1 LERIMLKRF
10 SSFVGLLI
18 LGLTLVACARGTAEQ
33 TPTPAAS
40 LPSPVATVA
49 EAAQT
54 AVETPAPLPTA
65 TAVSQPTSAE
75 PTPTV
80 EIFVRSGRLTGAT
93 DVRLDPDQS
102 AAVLGQLPQDAA
114 VIVTGIQGD
123 WYEMIYGGGPGG
135 HGWVPQDV
143 VSFELATATPVP
155 SPTATAVA
163 PTPETAAAASSQPT
177 AQRPAVAAP
186 KPSASQ
192 LAGTLVF
199 QTQNGGTIYI
209 MKADGTGLRKLTTG
223 FEPALSPDGAQVAFT
238 RWDEPRGLWL
248 INTDGSNERFVYG
261 ANRTRSPT
269 WTNDGQA
276 VVVERS
282 IRGRDC
288 LLVPYAGCIPAE
300 QLQMMLGGDCG
311 ELGPLGNV
319 CLGDFSQVT
328 LYDTALTSVDL
339 ATGETRDL
347 PASETAMAPSQSPSE
362 STVLYV
368 DKDGLA
374 ATRNQGNEPPVRL
387 VQAPNLLAAAQYSP
401 DGRLIFGS
409 RKSHDHWDIWRWLAD
424 GSQATALT
432 APPALRD
439 RPINSVA
446 PAVSPDG
453 RSVAFLTDRTG
464 QWELWVMNADGS
476 NQRPLAPDAVAGIDF
491 SYAAVNERMIDWG
504 Q

>member
-1 LERIMLKRF
+1 MPKRF
-10 SSFVGLLI
+10 SF
-18 LGLTLVACARGTAEQ
+18 TLVVFVFGLMLAACARGTVEP
-33 TPTPAAS
+33 TPTPAAP
-40 LPSPVATVA
+40 LPSPVATVEEVGQA
-49 EAAQT
+49 ASEA
-54 AVETPAPLPTA
+54 PAAPPTA
-65 TAVSQPTSAE
+65 TAAPQPASAE
-75 PTPTV
+75 PTPTA
-80 EIFVRSGRLTGAT
+80 EIFVRSGRLVEAT

-114 VIVTGIQGD
+114 VIVTGIRGD
-123 WYEMIYGGGPGG
+123 WYEMIYGGAPGG
-135 HGWVPQDV
+135 HGWVPQDA

-155 SPTATAVA
+155 APTATAA
-163 PTPETAAAASSQPT
+163 PPTPEAPAAAGSQP
-177 AQRPAVAAP
+177 ASQQPAAVAP
-186 KPSASQ
+186 KPSASR
-192 LAGTLVF
+192 LAGKLVF
-199 QTQNGGTIYI
+199 QTQNGGAIYI
-209 MKADGTGLRKLTTG
+209 MNADGSGLRKLTSG
-223 FEPALSPDGAQVAFT
+223 FEPALSPDGSQVAFT

-261 ANRTRSPT
+261 ANRVRSPA

-276 VVVERS
+276 VVVERA

-300 QLQMMLGGDCG
+300 QLQLMLGGDCG
-311 ELGPLGNV
+311 EFGPLGNV

-328 LYDTALTSVDL
+328 LYDTALTSIDL
-339 ATGETRDL
+339 ASGETRDL

-362 STVLYV
+362 STVLYL

-374 ATRNQGNEPPVRL
+374 ATRTQGNEPPVRL

-409 RKSHDHWDIWRWLAD
+409 RKSHDHWDVWRWLAD

-432 APPALRD
+432 SPPALRD

-453 RSVAFLTDRTG
+453 RSVAFLTDRSG
-464 QWELWVMNADGS
+464 KWELWVMNADGS
-476 NQRPLAPDAVAGIDF
+476 NQRPLAPDALAGIDF